1 MLASDLI
8 RLTARA
14 IGAHPLRSFLTLLG
28 IAVGVTAVILLTAI
42 GEGVHR
48 FVLQE
53 FTQFGT
59 NVMQIAPGKIAA
71 RGGPPGL
78 PTTARPLTIEDS
90 QALRRIPG
98 VVAVTPLAAGNAEVE
113 ANGRLRR
120 TAVYGVGAEMPAAY
134 SARVRSGRFLPAADD
149 ALQPRPLA
157 VLGAKLKH
165 ELFGSANALGARLRI
180 AGERFRVIGVMAPK
194 GQFLG
199 TDLDDSVFI
208 PAARALAMTN
218 REGLQE
224 INLAYAEGLSAGR
237 LVAAVRA
244 LLRARHGRED
254 FTVITQEDML
264 RSLSR
269 ILDVLTAAVGALGG
283 ISLVVGG
290 VGIVTIMTI
299 AVAER
304 TGEIAL
310 LVALGARRA
319 TILSMFLAEAVL
331 LSLLGGLFGLILGTG
346 LAALAGLLLPGLPV
360 ALPWRFVLVAEA
372 LAGLIG
378 LAAGVLPARRAAR
391 LDPIEALRA
400 E

>member
-1 MLASDLI
+1 M
-8 RLTARA
+8 
-14 IGAHPLRSFLTLLG
+14 
-28 IAVGVTAVILLTAI
+28 TAVILLTAI

-48 FVLQE
+48 FVLAE

-59 NVMQIAPGKIAA
+59 NVMQIAPGKVAA

-78 PTTARPLTIEDS
+78 PTTARPLSLEDA
-90 QALRRIPG
+90 QALRRLPG
-98 VVAVTPLAAGNAEVE
+98 VVAVTPMAVGNAEVE

-120 TAVYGVGAEMPAAY
+120 TAVYGVGAEMPRTY
-134 SARVRSGRFLPAADD
+134 SAPVRSGRFLPDDD

-165 ELFGSANALGARLRI
+165 ELFGSANPLGTRLRI

-218 REGLQE
+218 RAGLQE
-224 INLAYAEGLSAGR
+224 INLAYQEGLSPAR
-237 LVAAVRA
+237 LAADVRA
-244 LLRARHGRED
+244 LLGARHGRED

-264 RSLSR
+264 RSLSK

-283 ISLVVGG
+283 ISLLVGG

-299 AVAER
+299 AVTER

-310 LVALGARRA
+310 LVALGANRS
-319 TILSMFLAEAVL
+319 TVLWMFLVEAVL
-331 LSLLGGLFGLILGTG
+331 LSLAGGLLGLVVGGG
-346 LAALAGLLLPGLPV
+346 LAGLAGLLLPGLPV
-360 ALPWRFVLVAEA
+360 AMPWRFVVVAELLAAAIGLVA
-372 LAGLIG
+372 
-378 LAAGVLPARRAAR
+378 GVMPARRASR

-400 E
+400 D